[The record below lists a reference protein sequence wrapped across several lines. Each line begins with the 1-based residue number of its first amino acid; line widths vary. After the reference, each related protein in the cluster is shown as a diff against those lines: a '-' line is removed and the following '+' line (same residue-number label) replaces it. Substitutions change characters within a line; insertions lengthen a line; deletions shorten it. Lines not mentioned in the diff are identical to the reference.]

1 MPTVSLFIHGPTNP
15 FLSVSASFLV
25 GDLEII
31 QFMKADVQRH
41 VVYQYVILI
50 IKLKYRQEVNL
61 SKLQKCFELIY
72 SKNKLLCIPMYFCWT
87 IPDCLNNSYIFAP
100 EKLVKTHHSLAT
112 CGHSCLLMMNCF

>member
-1 MPTVSLFIHGPTNP
+1 MPTISLFTHGPTNP

-61 SKLQKCFELIY
+61 SKLQKCFELNLLKKT
-72 SKNKLLCIPMYFCWT
+72 SCFVFLCISVGLFQ
-87 IPDCLNNSYIFAP
+87 IVLIIVIF
-100 EKLVKTHHSLAT
+100 
-112 CGHSCLLMMNCF
+112 LLQRNW